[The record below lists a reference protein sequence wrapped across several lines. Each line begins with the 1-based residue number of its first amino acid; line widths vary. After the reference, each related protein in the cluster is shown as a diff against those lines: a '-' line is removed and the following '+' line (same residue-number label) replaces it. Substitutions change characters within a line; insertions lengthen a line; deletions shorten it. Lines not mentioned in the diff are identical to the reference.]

1 MARLWDR
8 YKSEILPAL
17 KAELGLKNSH
27 QVPRLQKIVVNM
39 GVGKALEN
47 KRRLDVAMKDLATIT
62 GQKPALTRARRS
74 ISAFKLREGDS
85 VGCKVTLRGMRMYEF
100 LDRLIPVAMPRIRD
114 FRGLDPQALDQ
125 AGNYSL
131 GLTEQTLFP
140 EITIDKVEFPQGM
153 HVTLVIKQGGRDG
166 GAIGDSSRA
175 LLRHFGMPF
184 RSN

>member
-1 MARLWDR
+1 MARLRDR

-17 KAELGLKNSH
+17 KAELGLKNDH

-62 GQKPALTRARRS
+62 GQKPAVTKARRS
-74 ISAFKLREGDS
+74 IAAFKLREGDS
-85 VGCKVTLRGMRMYEF
+85 VGCKVTLRGTRMYEF
-100 LDRLIPVAMPRIRD
+100 LDRLISVAIPRIRD
-114 FRGLDPQALDQ
+114 FRGLDPQAFDG

-140 EITIDKVEFPQGM
+140 EIPIDKVEFPQGM
-153 HVTLVIKQGGRDG
+153 HVTLVIKGG
-166 GAIGDSSRA
+166 GASGDPSRA
-175 LLRHFGMPF
+175 LLRQFGMPF